1 MIAFLRGILV
11 EKNPARIVVETHG
24 IGYDLFIPLSSFEA
38 FDEPGNEVLV
48 LTHLHVREDGIQLF
62 GFATEAERDLFRQ
75 LISVSGI
82 GPRSAVAVLS
92 GISVGDF
99 REAVRNSDIAALT
112 RAPGVGRKTAE
123 RLVLELRDKMGEPE
137 PETAG
142 FPSGI
147 RRTVDEAVQALVT
160 LGYKHAR
167 AQELVKQGL
176 DRDKTLSV
184 EELLRKVLSQIG

>member
-1 MIAFLRGILV
+1 MIAYLRGRLA
-11 EKNPARIVVETHG
+11 EKNPARIVVESNG

-38 FDEPGNEVLV
+38 LGELGSDVFV

-62 GFATEAERDLFRQ
+62 GFATEAERDLFRL

-92 GISVGDF
+92 GISTADF
-99 REAVRNSDIAALT
+99 REAVRNADIASLM

-123 RLVLELRDKMGEPE
+123 RLVLELRDKVGES
-137 PETAG
+137 ETETPG
-142 FPSGI
+142 FPSII
-147 RRTVDEAVQALVT
+147 RKTADEAVQALVT
-160 LGYKHAR
+160 LGYKR
-167 AQELVKQGL
+167 PKAQELVKQGL